1 MKSKKIAIL
10 DFFPELN
17 RILEILKWYNNE
29 GDNISREDIL
39 LVIIV
44 DSEVFEIKS
53 LWSGRIVKINAVKNQ
68 MISPQTV
75 IAQIMIT

>member
-1 MKSKKIAIL
+1 MKYKKITIL

-17 RILEILKWYNNE
+17 CMLEISKWCKKE
-29 GDNISREDIL
+29 GENISREDIL

-75 IAQIMIT
+75 IAQIMIA

>member
-17 RILEILKWYNNE
+17 RILEIMKWYKKE
-29 GDNISREDIL
+29 GENISREDIL